1 MKFGNGVGGLRVY
14 LSFTRIEDQ
23 TRINVQPK
31 LYDPR
36 SNRRHKWISEH
47 PIYRANWTL
56 QHYKCAS
63 GHYSPH
69 VKA

>member
-1 MKFGNGVGGLRVY
+1 MSSGVCVEEVVTDSSKSGI
-14 LSFTRIEDQ
+14 SFQSCMIQGQIGVT
-23 TRINVQPK
+23 
-31 LYDPR
+31 
-36 SNRRHKWISEH
+36 KWISEH

-56 QHYKCAS
+56 QRYKCAS